1 MKISP
6 LLVTAVVGKP
16 SEESI
21 APRFS
26 VSRTMW
32 AMWRVFYRRDR
43 SRHPIAWL
51 PRRVRKQSQL
61 RLGF

>member
-16 SEESI
+16 SEEGI

-26 VSRTMW
+26 ASRTIEQCGGS
-32 AMWRVFYRRDR
+32 F
-43 SRHPIAWL
+43 IATI
-51 PRRVRKQSQL
+51 STAF
-61 RLGF
+61 GFFNMILQFLETN